1 MIDPNVPAQITTIE
15 DTIVGNIS
23 VQQGLLLMIPVLFG
37 FIITLLFPPFG
48 QFVLYKIVTVI
59 ALFMVC
65 GLLAMRIRGR
75 IIAKWIGIFIAYSL
89 RPRYFVY
96 DKNSTYLRPIRKIEP
111 KEVKRTSNVPEV
123 KKPKL
128 KTSGIAAHE
137 FARLEELALDK
148 RTKMR
153 FEVGKKGKLNVRI
166 TEIQ

>member
-48 QFVLYKIVTVI
+48 Q
-59 ALFMVC
+59 FMVC